1 MKTYEKPKLIA
12 LSISGNNMLCN
23 SCTFDIIAPYNG
35 GADSG
40 ELGQMIQ
47 DFGFDFGPTEG
58 CSTPISIGYYCKF
71 TSAEDGYPTVI
82 NS

>member
-23 SCTFDIIAPYNG
+23 SCTYDIIAPYNG

-40 ELGQMIQ
+40 ELVQMIR
-47 DFGFDFGPTEG
+47 DFGFDFGQTED
-58 CSTPISIGYYCKF
+58 CDNPIYIDFYCKF
-71 TSAEDGYPTVI
+71 TSAEYGYPTVI